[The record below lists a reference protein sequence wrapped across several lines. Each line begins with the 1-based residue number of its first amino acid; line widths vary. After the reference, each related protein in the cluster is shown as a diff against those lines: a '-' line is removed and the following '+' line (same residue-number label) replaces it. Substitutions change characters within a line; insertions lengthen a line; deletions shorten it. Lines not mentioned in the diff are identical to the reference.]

1 MIVEWSMP
9 SASRSP
15 TSTSAGPERRD
26 RGGGGGRFREVRST
40 TDRLCRPLA
49 AEDCVVQSMP
59 DASPVKWHLAH
70 TSWFFETFVLAA
82 ARPDHRPLHPQYGFL
97 FNSYYNAVGPR
108 QPRAARGLLSRPT
121 VEETYRYRAAVDH
134 AVVELLALLDE
145 ARWQAIEP
153 VFTLGLHHEQQH
165 QELILTDVKHLFSV
179 NPLAPVYAEAASGSE
194 AAAPV
199 PDLGF
204 EGHDEG
210 IYEIGHAGED
220 FAFDNEG
227 PRHRIFLPAFALG
240 NRLATNG
247 EYLHF
252 IEDGGYQRSE
262 LWLADGW
269 DAVQAGRWEAPLY
282 WQRRDGEQW
291 CSTLGGWRRVD
302 PAEPVCHVSLYEAD
316 AYARWAGARLP
327 SEAEW
332 EVVARE
338 APLAGNLLETGKFQP
353 VPLAARDGERLAVDL
368 ASGPQQLFGDVW
380 EWTHSGYAPYPG
392 YRAARGAL
400 GEYNGKFMCNQFVLR
415 GGSCATSMSHIRPT
429 YRNFFP
435 PAARWQFTGI
445 RLAKDL

>member
-1 MIVEWSMP
+1 MIVEWSVP

-15 TSTSAGPERRD
+15 SRPSAGSKRRG
-26 RGGGGGRFREVRST
+26 RGGVVGQFREVRST

-49 AEDCVVQSMP
+49 VEDCVVQSMP

-134 AVVELLALLDE
+134 AVVELAALLDE

-179 NPLAPVYAEAASGSE
+179 NPLAPVYAASASGPE
-194 AAAPV
+194 DGTAPV
-199 PDLGF
+199 PELGF
-204 EGHDEG
+204 EGRDEG
-210 IYEIGHAGED
+210 IYEIGHAGPG

-227 PRHRIFLPAFALG
+227 PRHKVLLPAFGLG
-240 NRLATNG
+240 DRLVTNG

-252 IEDGGYQRSE
+252 LEDGGYQASE

-269 DAVQAGRWEAPLY
+269 DAVQAGGWEAPLY
-282 WQRRDGEQW
+282 WQRRDREWW

-302 PAEPVCHVSLYEAD
+302 PGEPVCHVSLYEAD

-332 EVVARE
+332 EVAARE
-338 APLAGNLLETGKFQP
+338 APLAGNLLDSGRFHP
-353 VPLAARDGERLAVDL
+353 GPLAAGP
-368 ASGPQQLFGDVW
+368 ASGPRQVFGDVW
-380 EWTHSGYAPYPG
+380 EWTHSAYAPYPG
-392 YRAARGAL
+392 YRPASGAL

-415 GGSCATSMSHIRPT
+415 GGSCATPASHIRPT